1 MENDHLLRRYDY
13 LVVETSGV
21 SDPNSMIQALDKT
34 FGKLTR
40 ARLDS
45 VVAVV
50 DSDFLLGQLDA
61 GQGLPVALRRQL
73 EQADVVLL
81 NKADLLDPQRRVLCH
96 MTKPWVLYC
105 NIPMLIVFLLQ
116 YSISSV
122 RFAVLK
128 CCLLL
133 L

>member
-1 MENDHLLRRYDY
+1 M
-13 LVVETSGV
+13 VETSGV
-21 SDPNSMIQALDKT
+21 SDPDSMIQALDKT

-50 DSDFLLGQLDA
+50 DGDFLLGQLEK

-81 NKADLLDPQRRVLCH
+81 NKADLLHPQRQVL
-96 MTKPWVLYC
+96 LY
-105 NIPMLIVFLLQ
+105 FLVNREP
-116 YSISSV
+116 SDT
-122 RFAVLK
+122 
-128 CCLLL
+128 
-133 L
+133 